1 MPPYALCFFNTN
13 SVAFLGVWMPVS
25 PVQCNWFEYK
35 IHICA
40 IVVGVR
46 LHFSSYAL
54 LASSSQ
60 LFSCAGRTC
69 LLGSSTF
76 GVWTGGQGPL
86 LAVEHKTAVESSMKN
101 NYSLGLQNSM
111 PGKWHNQIQPTICW
125 KYGPSIH
132 MLRQKFL

>member
-1 MPPYALCFFNTN
+1 MLSASSIQILWHFWVCGCLYLLYSATGL
-13 SVAFLGVWMPVS
+13 S
-25 PVQCNWFEYK
+25 K